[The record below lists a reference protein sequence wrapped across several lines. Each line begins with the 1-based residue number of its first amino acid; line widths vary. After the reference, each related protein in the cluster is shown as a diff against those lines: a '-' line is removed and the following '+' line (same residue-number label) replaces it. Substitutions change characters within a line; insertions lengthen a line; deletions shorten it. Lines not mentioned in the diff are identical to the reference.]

1 MADERARKLRREMPD
16 SERKLWWRLRLRQL
30 EGCRFRRQH
39 PIGPYILDFVCLERR
54 FVIEVDG
61 GHHGEPAQ
69 IEHDAR
75 RTRWLEGLGYVV
87 MRVSNIGVL
96 TNLDGVVDTIRA
108 ELAVR
113 PVFGRTRRS

>member
-75 RTRWLEGLGYVV
+75 RTRWLEGNSYAVV
-87 MRVSNIGVL
+87 RVSNIDVL
-96 TNLDGVVDTIRA
+96 ANVDCVVDIIRA
-108 ELAVR
+108 ELLAR
-113 PVFGRTRRS
+113 PVFERTRRP

>member
-75 RTRWLEGLGYVV
+75 RVV